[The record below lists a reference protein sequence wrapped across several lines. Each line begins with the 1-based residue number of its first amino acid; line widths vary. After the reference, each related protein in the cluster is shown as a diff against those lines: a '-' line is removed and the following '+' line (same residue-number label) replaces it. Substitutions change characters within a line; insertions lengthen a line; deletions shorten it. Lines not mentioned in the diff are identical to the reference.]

1 MVQCIH
7 HQEPKARYPQKPSVA
22 GMLSSFPFLQTH
34 QLSFEAKSSHES
46 PRFQRFIQNETV
58 SSSSTYINHACCSY
72 ESTGSPKSG
81 SNHLECSSS
90 PSLSRRSKRAD
101 DQHLSHRFRDE
112 AVKLLLPPA
121 EETPRVSGR

>member
-1 MVQCIH
+1 MVQCIY
-7 HQEPKARYPQKPSVA
+7 HQEPKARRPQKPSVA
-22 GMLSSFPFLQTH
+22 GMSSSFPFLKTH
-34 QLSFEAKSSHES
+34 QLSFEAKSSNES

-72 ESTGSPKSG
+72 VSTGSPKSG
-81 SNHLECSSS
+81 SHDLQCSSS

-101 DQHLSHRFRDE
+101 DQHLSHRFRE

-121 EETPRVSGR
+121 EENPQVSGR